1 MLTAACAAISIV
13 AMDCQNVGI
22 ITDYD
27 VVTLLAELTN
37 VVGLATV
44 VLVIVVIQWYCYS
57 SGTVN
62 VFTLYFTFLN
72 YKNFINYS
80 LCSTVGL

>member
-27 VVTLLAELTN
+27 VVPLLAELTN

-57 SGTVN
+57 SGTV
-62 VFTLYFTFLN
+62 
-72 YKNFINYS
+72 
-80 LCSTVGL
+80 TVVVLLQ